1 MEGTRHE
8 KALIIVSAYVI
19 GFITAFIAFGISK
32 TATQNEEYVSFDLKT
47 SQAEESAQVHD
58 AISVN
63 VGSDGLY
70 LVTGERERLLSA
82 NRNALSASVQLA
94 AAEPGFFYQIVD
106 AEASRDGSYVYYCE
120 QLTEEAANC
129 DPYVYVIADDTLYR
143 VKSDGQL
150 LYPISSSHES
160 MWSGESTLIVNG
172 FVALDAERPW
182 ELSTVEEVFAQ

>member
-8 KALIIVSAYVI
+8 KALIIISAYVI
-19 GFITAFIAFGISK
+19 GFITAFIAFGINK
-32 TATQNEEYVSFDLKT
+32 TASENEELVSFNLENA
-47 SQAEESAQVHD
+47 QAEQTLPEHN

-63 VGSDGLY
+63 VGADGLY

-82 NRNALSASVQLA
+82 NRNALSANVQLS

-106 AEASRDGSYVYYCE
+106 AEASRDGKYVYYCE

-129 DPYVYVIADDTLYR
+129 DPYVYVIADDSLHR

-150 LYPISSSHES
+150 LYPISASHES
-160 MWSGESTLIVNG
+160 MWAGDSTLMVNG
-172 FVALDAERPW
+172 FVALDADKPW